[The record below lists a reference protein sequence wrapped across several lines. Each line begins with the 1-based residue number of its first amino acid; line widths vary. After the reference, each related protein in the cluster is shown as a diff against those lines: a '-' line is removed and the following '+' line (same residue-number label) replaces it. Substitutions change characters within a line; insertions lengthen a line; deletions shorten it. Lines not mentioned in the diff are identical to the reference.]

1 LPTPAS
7 SLDQHDQEQ
16 VCSYASCSSSRHH
29 SLAPGNQGVTDVA
42 GVRDRA
48 GEPVELGEHQGIA
61 SAHGRE
67 GLVQAGPGAVSAGE
81 SLVKVDPVRRDA
93 EAGEDLGLG
102 GEVWQDG

>member
-1 LPTPAS
+1 MAGFARISVVP
-7 SLDQHDQEQ
+7 
-16 VCSYASCSSSRHH
+16 
-29 SLAPGNQGVTDVA
+29 DVA
-42 GVRDRA
+42 GVGDRA